1 MNDIRRLEYGAGSP
15 MAHTWRTQRRCGSAM
30 THSSTFKVGQS
41 GMELCTP
48 RWRKLVTVMWWGG
61 ERCTIWSKCQN
72 TRVIGCSFFFG
83 CFRCQWLLQLRKQTG
98 CISAPHE
105 TDAGLLLA
113 LPLVAEVSRCDFS
126 LWWTAHAGSW
136 QERGSSRKQDK
147 NYQYHVWEGWQSK
160 IGPDKFWWADLSAC
174 VSSCSHKIDRL
185 IKTNDVTQFLL
196 WSWGQCFALPL
207 QCTAMRSSAQQCI
220 GNETT

>member
-1 MNDIRRLEYGAGSP
+1 MKPQRLACKSCFVSLQTVLLVSL
-15 MAHTWRTQRRCGSAM
+15 AFAFFIFSCRSALD
-30 THSSTFKVGQS
+30 HF
-41 GMELCTP
+41 
-48 RWRKLVTVMWWGG
+48 
-61 ERCTIWSKCQN
+61 
-72 TRVIGCSFFFG
+72 
-83 CFRCQWLLQLRKQTG
+83 LLQHRKQTG

-185 IKTNDVTQFLL
+185 IKTNDVTAFLNL
-196 WSWGQCFALPL
+196 SWDQCFSLPL
-207 QCTAMRSSAQQCI
+207 QCTAMRSSAKQCI